1 MTGYWIEPKQTLIG
15 STYFLPK
22 IKNKAKTSAFTTS
35 VQHCARVI
43 GKKTKG
49 IEIGKK
55 AKLSLFTDNTRVSV
69 ETPEEYPKKLLEQT
83 HFARPEDTR
92 ALYFFKCISI
102 YFKIANPHLKTNY
115 GSSKK

>member
-1 MTGYWIEPKQTLIG
+1 MTS

-35 VQHCARVI
+35 IQHCARVI
-43 GKKTKG
+43 SKKTKG

-55 AKLSLFTDNTRVSV
+55 AKLSLFTGNSRVSV
-69 ETPEEYPKKLLEQT
+69 ETPEEYPKKLLEQI

-92 ALYFFKCISI
+92 AIYFF
-102 YFKIANPHLKTNY
+102 
-115 GSSKK
+115 